1 MGERG
6 VVLKGG
12 YPLRFME
19 RLKSQEMKR
28 ATKGNKNIF
37 FFSCLARFKID
48 LCFIFTQFN
57 TLQIEKW
64 ISSDLL
70 SPNHLNINIEK
81 VISKDIYQFVFFD
94 SKIVQNSITSKRLYL
109 TLENFTQQQ
118 NWIFI
123 CGRWYLPIDLF
134 LDFI

>member
-19 RLKSQEMKR
+19 CLKSQEMKR

-37 FFSCLARFKID
+37 FFSFLARFKIH

-57 TLQIEKW
+57 TSQIENW

-70 SPNHLNINIEK
+70 SPNHLNINIDK

-94 SKIVQNSITSKRLYL
+94 SKTVQNSITSKRLYL

-118 NWIFI
+118 N
-123 CGRWYLPIDLF
+123 
-134 LDFI
+134 